1 MADTEQKTEA
11 APYRP
16 PSQMDASALAA
27 EFEKQDAPAPAT
39 ATRAEA
45 PKAEANPVV
54 ASEKAVSE
62 TKDEAPQLLKIA
74 QERAAFRK
82 EVDAV
87 KPYMEAFKVF
97 SPQEAQRL
105 AQARAQNN
113 PVAALTALGFTHS
126 QYTQALLGQPAE
138 SGEAEAP
145 KPEAKAESSDI
156 AQLRA
161 ELQALK
167 AERDNEKTMSAR
179 QQALGQMKSIL
190 SADAKFK
197 HINGLENYDA
207 VERVLVDYHAQ
218 HNSLPGATFEESI
231 KLAAEVVEAQLAK
244 EAEKWSKVLTVSQTS
259 APMSVQKAPES
270 KPSTGTVAPRT
281 LTNAAV
287 SAPSEVKTVP
297 KTRQEL
303 IQAFI
308 ERGED
313 ALT

>member
-1 MADTEQKTEA
+1 MADTEQKTETT
-11 APYRP
+11 PYRP
-16 PSQMDASALAA
+16 PSQMDANALAA
-27 EFEKQDAPAPAT
+27 EFDKQDTPQAAPP
-39 ATRAEA
+39 AEA
-45 PKAEANPVV
+45 PKAEAKPAV

-82 EVDAV
+82 EVEAV

-105 AQARAQNN
+105 AQARSQNN

-126 QYTQALLGQPAE
+126 QYTQALLGQTPE
-138 SGEAEAP
+138 KSEEAP
-145 KPEAKAESSDI
+145 KAEAKEDTSDI

-167 AERDNEKTMSAR
+167 AERENEKTMSAR
-179 QQALGQMKSIL
+179 QQALGQMKSLL
-190 SADAKFK
+190 SSDAKFK
-197 HINGLENYDA
+197 HVNGLENYEA
-207 VERVLVDYHAQ
+207 VERVLIDYHSQ
-218 HNSLPGATFEESI
+218 HGTLPGATFEESI

-259 APMSVQKAPES
+259 APLSGQKAPES

-287 SAPSEVKTVP
+287 SAPSEVKSVP
-297 KTRQEL
+297 KSRQEF